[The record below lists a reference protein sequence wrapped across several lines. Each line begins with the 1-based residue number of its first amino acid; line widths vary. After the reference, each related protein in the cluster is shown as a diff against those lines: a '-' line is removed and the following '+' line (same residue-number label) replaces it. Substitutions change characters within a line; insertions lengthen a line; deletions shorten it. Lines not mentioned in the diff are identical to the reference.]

1 MVETAARS
9 VKMEAPSQISQ
20 LDPQS
25 RSSKFNKYDTC
36 SELDAHLSKQQ
47 LFQIILPSKPSAG
60 VLKSSSKPST
70 KLSNLASPRSL
81 VTHLRLLS
89 SEISLPA
96 RAR

>member
-1 MVETAARS
+1 
-9 VKMEAPSQISQ
+9 MEAPSQISQ

-25 RSSKFNKYDTC
+25 RSSKFNKYDIC
-36 SELDAHLSKQQ
+36 SELDAHLLKQQ
-47 LFQIILPSKPSAG
+47 QFRIILPSRPSVG

-70 KLSNLASPRSL
+70 RLSNLASPKSL
-81 VTHLRLLS
+81 VTHLRLSS